1 MTQKNQEINLPG
13 SYQKI
18 NKWANIGFDSSL
30 EVLNYGSDFHPC
42 SQKIKEPT
50 LNHISFACSYM
61 KANGSLKIFKNPKLE
76 VLLSLNRMKK
86 IGGFQI

>member
-1 MTQKNQEINLPG
+1 MTLHKRFLIIETI
-13 SYQKI
+13 
-18 NKWANIGFDSSL
+18 FT
-30 EVLNYGSDFHPC
+30 LNPC

-76 VLLSLNRMKK
+76 VLLSLNIMKK
-86 IGGFQI
+86 IQRISYLNNLLKAEKDGL